1 MGFLATIKD
10 VAKLAGVSVTT
21 VSRILNNR
29 GAISEKTRK
38 KVHKAMKDLDYMPNE
53 VARSLLKKR
62 SNLIGVI
69 VPYLDHPFFS
79 RLTEA
84 IEHACYSNGYKMLLC
99 TSGNVPDK
107 EREMV
112 SMLRANK
119 VDGILLCSRIED
131 TSIYAEYE
139 LPMVSI
145 ERTIENIPSVCCDN
159 YLGGVLAA
167 QTLIRGGSKHPL
179 LFGNTVIE
187 YMPARL
193 RHQGFHDECRRCGLE
208 SYEFLIDREDLF
220 AEGFHRNL
228 DKLIR
233 KYPDVDGIFATSDV
247 LAARAFVSLLD
258 RGKFSPD
265 DFQIIGFDGIDTS
278 DYFNITT
285 IAQPIKQMGEFSVEM
300 LIKRINGKMIPNQSI
315 LPIALIT
322 RRTTKNCK

>member
-1 MGFLATIKD
+1 MATIKD

-38 KVHKAMKDLDYMPNE
+38 KVNNAMKELDYMPNE

-62 SNLIGVI
+62 SNIIGVI

-79 RLTEA
+79 RLTES
-84 IEHACYSNGYKMLLC
+84 IENACYINGYKMLLC
-99 TSGNVPDK
+99 TSGNIPDK

-131 TSIYAEYE
+131 ASIYAEYE

-145 ERTIENIPSVCCDN
+145 ERTIENVPSVCCDN
-159 YLGGVLAA
+159 YHGGVIAA
-167 QTLIRGGSKHPL
+167 QTLINGGSKHPL
-179 LFGNTVIE
+179 IFSNTVVD

-193 RHQGFHDECRRCGLE
+193 RYLGFHDECKRSGIQ
-208 SYEFLIDREDLF
+208 SYEFLIDKEDLF
-220 AEGFHRNL
+220 AESFHKNL
-228 DKLIR
+228 EKLIK

-247 LAARAFVSLLD
+247 LAARALLSFLD
-258 RGKFSPD
+258 RGRSAPD
-265 DFQIIGFDGIDTS
+265 DFQIVGFDGIDTS

-300 LIKRINGKMIPNQSI
+300 LIKRIDGKMVPNQSI
-315 LPIALIT
+315 LPVTLIN
-322 RRTTKNCK
+322 RRTTQKQ